1 VPVSRRLQNKIAIV
15 TGAGGGIGR
24 AICLAFADEGAA
36 LVCGDIDRA
45 TASETVAQVKARGG
59 RALAVVGDLAQEQT
73 SLDLVAAARKEFGS
87 LTTVVNSAV
96 RDAAYLPVTELP
108 LAEWQASLD
117 ANLTG
122 PFLLLKHAIPAM
134 VASGGGSIIL
144 IASQLARTPKPGRA
158 WYSSQKGALVS
169 LAKALAVDHSAQ
181 NIRANTLSPG
191 PTADRRFFRQ
201 WPSEAE
207 AHAHAATLFGRLGT
221 PEEMAAGAVFLA
233 SDESSFMTGA
243 DLLIDGGYTVV

>member
-1 VPVSRRLQNKIAIV
+1 VPVSGRLQGKIAIV

-36 LVCGDIDRA
+36 LVCGDIVRDA
-45 TASETVAQVKARGG
+45 ADETVGQVKARGA
-59 RALAVVGDLAQEQT
+59 RALAVIGDLAREQT
-73 SLDLVAAARKEFGS
+73 SLDLVAAARGVFGG

-96 RDAAYLPVTELP
+96 RDAPYLPVTELP
-108 LAEWQASLD
+108 QSEWQASLD

-181 NIRANTLSPG
+181 KIRANTLSPG
-191 PTADRRFFRQ
+191 PTADQRFFKQ

-207 AHAHAATLFGRLGT
+207 AHEHAATLFGRLGT

-233 SDESSFMTGA
+233 SDESSFMTGT